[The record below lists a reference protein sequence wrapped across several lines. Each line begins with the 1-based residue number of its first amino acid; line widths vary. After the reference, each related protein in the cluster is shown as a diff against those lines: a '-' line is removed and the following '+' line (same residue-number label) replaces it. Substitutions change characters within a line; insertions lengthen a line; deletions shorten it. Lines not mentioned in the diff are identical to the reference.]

1 MLPMLRAFTTLRR
14 RALLAVG
21 LLAAALQLP
30 LRARPPGRSYR
41 TRLLRRNHVMPTRNH
56 DIRRRSVVALL
67 AVATVLALSAS
78 TSTAASASSNVAMDW
93 NRTMIGALETS
104 HLPPPQSMRVGA
116 IVQASVFDALNGIEG
131 RYTPIRVQPAAPPG
145 ASRAAAVA
153 GAAYE
158 ALVGLFPAQ
167 KPSFDLRLQTSLA
180 QITDN
185 PDNQSVARGLAWGE
199 DVADQ
204 ILAWRATDGLTAV
217 LPPYVPSG
225 SPGRWAPTPPGFGPP
240 LFRQFA
246 TMTPWA
252 MTSPGQF
259 LPPPPPPLSSSQYAN
274 DLNEVETVGSASAPS
289 TVRSAWQ
296 TETAIFWQSDTP
308 VAIWDRTADDLIE
321 ASDMPLTQSVRLL
334 ARMNVAMADAVISI
348 WNAKNVYDTW
358 RPITAIQQAGTDGNP
373 DTTPDPSWTPLLT
386 TPAFQEYPSGHAGV
400 SRAGAGELAAA
411 FGNDTAFTLTAFG
424 LPGVERNFTN
434 FSAAVNQVSLARIWA
449 GIHFRFACDAAVQMG
464 AQIVEYVN
472 DNVAIPVHGPNR

>member
-1 MLPMLRAFTTLRR
+1 
-14 RALLAVG
+14 
-21 LLAAALQLP
+21 
-30 LRARPPGRSYR
+30 
-41 TRLLRRNHVMPTRNH
+41 
-56 DIRRRSVVALL
+56 
-67 AVATVLALSAS
+67 
-78 TSTAASASSNVAMDW
+78 
-93 NRTMIGALETS
+93 MIGALETS

-131 RYTPIRVQPAAPPG
+131 RYTPLHVQPAAPPG

-167 KPSFDLRLQTSLA
+167 KPSFDLQLQTSLS

-185 PDNQSVARGLAWGE
+185 LDNQSVARGLAWGE

-217 LPPYVPSG
+217 LPPYAPSG
-225 SPGRWAPTPPGFGPP
+225 LPGGWAPTPPLFGPP

-259 LPPPPPPLSSSQYAN
+259 LPPPPPALSSSQYAN
-274 DLNEVETVGSASAPS
+274 DLNEVETLGSAAS
-289 TVRSAWQ
+289 TVRTASQ

-308 VAIWDRTADDLIE
+308 VAIWDRTADDLIDG
-321 ASDMPLTQSVRLL
+321 SDMPLTQSVRLL

-373 DTTPDPSWTPLLT
+373 DTIPDPNWAPLIT

-400 SRAGAGELAAA
+400 SRAGAGELAAV
-411 FGNDTAFTLTAFG
+411 FGNDTAFTLTAAG
-424 LPGVERNFTN
+424 LPGVERSFTR
-434 FSAAVNQVSLARIWA
+434 FSDAVNQVSVARIWA

-464 AQIVEYVN
+464 AQIADYVN
-472 DNVAIPVHGPNR
+472 ENIAIPVHGPGR

>member
-1 MLPMLRAFTTLRR
+1 VKRPLIVA
-14 RALLAVG
+14 AI
-21 LLAAALQLP
+21 LAAFLQS
-30 LRARPPGRSYR
+30 A
-41 TRLLRRNHVMPTRNH
+41 
-56 DIRRRSVVALL
+56 SVAH
-67 AVATVLALSAS
+67 ANVAT
-78 TSTAASASSNVAMDW
+78 DW

-104 HLPPPQSMRVGA
+104 HLPPPQSMRTGA

-131 RYTPIRVQPAAPPG
+131 RYTPIHVQPAAPPG

-158 ALVGLFPAQ
+158 ALLGLFPAQ
-167 KPSFDLRLQTSLA
+167 KPSFDLQLQASLA

-185 PDNQSVARGLAWGE
+185 PDNRSVARGLAWGE
-199 DVADQ
+199 NVGDH

-225 SPGRWAPTPPGFGPP
+225 LPGRWAPTPPLFGPP

-259 LPPPPPPLSSSQYAN
+259 LPPPPPALSSAQYAN
-274 DLNEVETVGSASAPS
+274 DLNEVETLGSATS
-289 TVRSAWQ
+289 TVRTAWQ
-296 TETAIFWQSDTP
+296 TETAVFWQSDTP
-308 VAIWDRTADDLIE
+308 VAIWDRTADDLID
-321 ASDMPLTQSVRLL
+321 ASDMPLTQSVRIL

-358 RPITAIQQAGTDGNP
+358 RPITAIQPTDP
-373 DTTPDPSWTPLLT
+373 TWAPLLV

-400 SRAGAGELAAA
+400 SQAGSAVLAAV
-411 FGNDTAFTLTAFG
+411 FGDNTLFTLTAFG
-424 LPGVERNFTN
+424 LPGVERSFTS
-434 FSAAVNQVSLARIWA
+434 FSDAVNQVSLARIWG
-449 GIHFRFACDAAVQMG
+449 GIHFRYACDAAVQEG
-464 AQIVEYVN
+464 TQIADYVN
-472 DNVAIPVHGPNR
+472 DNVAVPVHGPNR